1 MAPSSSGLAEPAG
14 PGLVSRRKKMREPI
28 GSRQVYK
35 GEIEEKLSRNIAASQ
50 QETIILYCAF
60 YCQWLLFE
68 KDHDVRKCRF
78 IYGLS
83 VCK

>member
-1 MAPSSSGLAEPAG
+1 MRGQIDMARGWGWL
-14 PGLVSRRKKMREPI
+14 PGEGKKMREPV

-35 GEIEEKLSRNIAASQ
+35 GEIEEKLSRSIDASQ
-50 QETIILYCAF
+50 QEKIILYCAF

-78 IYGLS
+78 IYGLN